1 MKKLIAMG
9 MLVCTL
15 MTVFAGCGKAPQ
27 EVPAETEAMNLPAS
41 PLEILETVWGLYAE
55 DEKFAICGGNIES
68 NIMGAPGAY
77 DMTYA
82 ENLTYSLL
90 VPEDQIANVA
100 EAASMIHMMNSNT
113 FTCGAFKLAEGV
125 SLEDFCAAM
134 ETSIQNNQWLCGFP
148 DKLLI
153 QNVMDEYVVVTYGKE
168 EPMSTFAAHM
178 EEAYPA
184 PAVTTVVDAI
194 IE

>member
-9 MLVCTL
+9 MLVCML
-15 MTVFAGCGKAPQ
+15 MTVFAACGKAPQ
-27 EVPAETEAMNLPAS
+27 ETPAETESLTVPAS

-55 DEKFAICGGNIES
+55 DEKFAISGGNIES
-68 NIMGAPGAY
+68 NIMDAPGAY

-113 FTCGAFKLAEGV
+113 FTCGAFKLVEGV

-134 ETSIQNNQWLCGFP
+134 ENSIQNNQWMCGFP

-153 QNVMDEYVVVTYGKE
+153 QNVMDAYVVVAFGKTD
-168 EPMSTFAAHM
+168 PMTSFSAHM
-178 EEAYPA
+178 AEAYPT
-184 PAVTTVVDAI
+184 VTTVVDAV